1 MSDTSKEFK
10 KIAIDL
16 NIDLIKEPK
25 EFVHIDVSI
34 SNGNNIKIEAT
45 YLIFRNDTI
54 IYCNKLFFGV
64 LSPYHCLNI
73 ETMHNISS
81 YAGKDDV
88 D

>member
-45 YLIFRNDTI
+45 YLFFRNDTI
-54 IYCNKLFFGV
+54 IL
-64 LSPYHCLNI
+64 
-73 ETMHNISS
+73 M
-81 YAGKDDV
+81 
-88 D
+88 

>member
-54 IYCNKLFFGV
+54 IL
-64 LSPYHCLNI
+64 
-73 ETMHNISS
+73 M
-81 YAGKDDV
+81 
-88 D
+88 